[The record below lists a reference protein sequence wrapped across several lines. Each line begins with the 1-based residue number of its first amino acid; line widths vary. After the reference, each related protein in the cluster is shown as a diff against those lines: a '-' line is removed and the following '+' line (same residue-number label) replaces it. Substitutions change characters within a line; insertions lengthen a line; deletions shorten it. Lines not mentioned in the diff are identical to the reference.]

1 MLLPWLCLAPGIRI
15 GSSAS
20 IKKINLGIIFFVATC
35 LGIGIVGTK
44 LGFTQLIAGHLAEM
58 LSGVGSTSFLY
69 VLLLVG
75 TLFNLILSPGAM
87 MAVLPAPFAQLSLN
101 LGMNPLPSLLTI
113 IYSTDFVFLPHEVPA
128 YLIMFGFGLMT
139 MKDFIK
145 LHLMK
150 MVWFALLFGLLQIPY
165 WHFFNIMMR

>member
-1 MLLPWLCLAPGIRI
+1 
-15 GSSAS
+15 
-20 IKKINLGIIFFVATC
+20 
-35 LGIGIVGTK
+35 
-44 LGFTQLIAGHLAEM
+44 M

-113 IYSTDFVFLPHEVPA
+113 IYSTDFVFLPHTVPGIPHHVRFRA
-128 YLIMFGFGLMT
+128 
-139 MKDFIK
+139 DDHENFIK

-150 MVWFALLFGLLQIPY
+150 MVWFALLFGLVQIPY
-165 WHFFNIMMR
+165 WHFFNIMMRNSQNENAEAPPIRSVKRREPHCATKVAISPSIGPGGRK

>member
-1 MLLPWLCLAPGIRI
+1 
-15 GSSAS
+15 
-20 IKKINLGIIFFVATC
+20 
-35 LGIGIVGTK
+35 
-44 LGFTQLIAGHLAEM
+44 
-58 LSGVGSTSFLY
+58 
-69 VLLLVG
+69 
-75 TLFNLILSPGAM
+75 M

-101 LGMNPLPSLLTI
+101 LGLNPLPSLLTI

-150 MVWFALLFGLLQIPY
+150 MAWFALLFGLVQIPY
-165 WHFFNIMMR
+165 WYFFNIIVR